1 MLTRRLTER
10 DTRARYRTMVW
21 SAYFW
26 CSPIRFQSAASL
38 IRCKLLVRRSMGF
51 PIGASFL
58 RLVVGTSPV
67 ARPPWVGGF
76 LLAARSHDA
85 STVSEPNLLD
95 VVSVVPMTRG
105 FSPPASGLAT
115 VCQPPEAL
123 EANKAKSCAVFL
135 DWLADGDHIS
145 QRPLLQPLLH
155 E

>member
-1 MLTRRLTER
+1 MQP
-10 DTRARYRTMVW
+10 Y
-21 SAYFW
+21 SF
-26 CSPIRFQSAASL
+26 P
-38 IRCKLLVRRSMGF
+38 VRGVLD
-51 PIGASFL
+51 PL
-58 RLVVGTSPV
+58 QT
-67 ARPPWVGGF
+67 ARPSLHGLPDRRELPTPRRGNIARRAPTVGGGF

-123 EANKAKSCAVFL
+123 EANKAKSCAGFL
-135 DWLADGDHIS
+135 DWLADGDHIIS